1 MAGPVTNFTVPEES
15 YEGLGILADL
25 GRERVTE
32 LIEELSAQPL
42 TLDFDSVAARL
53 ADVLGP
59 GMEAVLSSALV
70 PLNQICNRSGLS
82 SEEFVSA
89 LDVSVREQ
97 ASPSWLNRYA
107 SPWSEVAAHL
117 EPLFAP
123 GQFLRAA
130 SKAIELLYERS
141 ALLLDF
147 RMLTELRPLYD
158 EEAAKIEALIL
169 TNTLV
174 IEYQQGKT
182 EHSLHL
188 SVDYDDLYL
197 MREQL
202 DRVLKKND
210 LASAQAKEW
219 KLDVLTTDGE

>member
-1 MAGPVTNFTVPEES
+1 MSITVPEES

-25 GRERVTE
+25 GREGVTE
-32 LIEELSAQPL
+32 LSKELSAQPL
-42 TLDFDSVAARL
+42 TLDFDSVVARL
-53 ADVLGP
+53 AEVLDVP
-59 GMEAVLSSALV
+59 KPSMEALLSSALV
-70 PLNQICNRSGLS
+70 PLNQICNRSGLN

-89 LDVSVREQ
+89 LNVSIRDQ
-97 ASPSWLNRYA
+97 ASSVWLDRYA
-107 SPWSEVAAHL
+107 SQWDEVAAHL
-117 EPLFAP
+117 GPLFAP
-123 GQFLRAA
+123 GRFLRAA

-147 RMLTELRPLYD
+147 RLLTELRPLYD
-158 EEAAKIEALIL
+158 DDAARVEALIL

-174 IEYQQGKT
+174 IEYQQGNT

-188 SVDYDDLYL
+188 SIDYDDLYL

-202 DRVLKKND
+202 DRVLKKNA

-219 KLDVLTTDGE
+219 KLEVLTTDGD